1 MRDLSTDRLPSLL
14 GGAHGE
20 PHTIE
25 TDHCWMAIVMHTLDR
40 ASRAIDS
47 LNERV
52 GQMVGWLTLLM
63 IGIGAFNAI
72 ARYLDK
78 HLETQA
84 ASNAF
89 VEAQWYLFSLVFLLG
104 SAYTM
109 RQDKHVRVDVFYG
122 RLTARGK
129 AWIDLTGGLVF
140 LVPFCLCG
148 LWVCFPTVMDSIHTT
163 EQSPDPGGLPRYPIK
178 AMILACFGLLLL
190 QAISDIIKKVGV
202 LRGADEAQP

>member
-1 MRDLSTDRLPSLL
+1 
-14 GGAHGE
+14 
-20 PHTIE
+20 
-25 TDHCWMAIVMHTLDR
+25 MHALDR
-40 ASRAIDS
+40 ASRAIDT

-52 GQMVGWLTLLM
+52 GRMVGWLTLLM

-122 RLTARGK
+122 RLSARGK
-129 AWIDLTGGLVF
+129 AWIDLTGGLLF

-148 LWVCFPTVMDSIHTT
+148 LWVCFPSVMDSIQTS

-190 QAISDIIKKVGV
+190 QAISDIIKKIRV
-202 LRGADEAQP
+202 LQGADGAPQ